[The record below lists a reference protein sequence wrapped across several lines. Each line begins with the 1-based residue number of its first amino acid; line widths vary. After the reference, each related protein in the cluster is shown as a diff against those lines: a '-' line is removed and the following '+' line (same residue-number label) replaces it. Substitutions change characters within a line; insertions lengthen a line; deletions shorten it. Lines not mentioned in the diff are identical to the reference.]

1 MASIDD
7 QLAAARELLADGA
20 DDPAAALQEMFN
32 IAQATAYRR
41 LAAAQSDQQAE
52 QSAGRQTVDMAELAL
67 AECWQLVR
75 SAKDQ
80 DQRLAAINAAANLMH
95 KLKIRSL
102 PTDLLP

>member
-1 MASIDD
+1 MQHPTD
-7 QLAAARELLADGA
+7 QIEAARELLADGVE
-20 DDPAAALQEMFN
+20 DPAAVLMETFG
-32 IAQATAYRR
+32 ISQATAYRR

-80 DQRLAAINAAANLMH
+80 EQRLAAINAAANLMH
-95 KLKIRSL
+95 KLKIRTL